1 MALVRCGAKPPWAGA
16 LQSGS
21 FSRHQARASRK
32 LRFYLGVPATCEKVC
47 KEAGN
52 RWYLLTC
59 WLVLLLQGESLC
71 REDGAVSA
79 LDVLGVMGSDP
90 TA

>member
-1 MALVRCGAKPPWAGA
+1 MRCGAKPPLAGA

-32 LRFYLGVPATCEKVC
+32 LRFHLGVPATCEKVC

>member
-1 MALVRCGAKPPWAGA
+1 MRSLPGLELFEAVPSAGTKPGP
-16 LQSGS
+16 
-21 FSRHQARASRK
+21 SRK
-32 LRFYLGVPATCEKVC
+32 LRFHPGVPATCEKVC
-47 KEAGN
+47 KEIGN

-59 WLVLLLQGESLC
+59 WLVLLLQGESPC